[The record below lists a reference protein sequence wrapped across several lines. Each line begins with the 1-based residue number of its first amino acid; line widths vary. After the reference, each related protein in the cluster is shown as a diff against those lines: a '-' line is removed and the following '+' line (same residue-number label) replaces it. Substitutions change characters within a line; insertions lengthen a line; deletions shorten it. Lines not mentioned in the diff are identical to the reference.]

1 VAPDSL
7 RRSLLAL
14 VLVAAACGGGAKNDE
29 ADAAVDMAAVR
40 AKRDSTRMADSL
52 ARVAYATC
60 SDSIITDMGKN
71 AAGKKKLAVQPPEGM
86 IRPEILTACGKPPA
100 ALATAA
106 APAAAMP
113 EAPTQANLTP
123 QQLAVQRADS
133 TRKAREQAKSDSM
146 KTKAELARQDSV
158 HRAGADSIR
167 GDSLSRAHETDVVRE
182 TFTYAGG
189 ARDPFVSLIS
199 TAKVGPEFSDLI
211 LLGIYLDLRRS
222 SNSVAV
228 LRDKNSGKRYKLRV
242 GDQVGRLKVA
252 QIRQQDVVFTVEDIG
267 FERQETLSMRKREAE
282 TP

>member
-1 VAPDSL
+1 MAPDSL

-14 VLVAAACGGGAKNDE
+14 VLLAAACGGGAKNDE
-29 ADAAVDMAAVR
+29 ADAAVDLAAVR

-52 ARVAYATC
+52 ARVSYTTC
-60 SDSIITDMGKN
+60 SDSIITDMDKT

-86 IRPEILTACGKPPA
+86 IRPEVLSTCGKPPA
-100 ALATAA
+100 GLATAPSPTTE
-106 APAAAMP
+106 APAA
-113 EAPTQANLTP
+113 EKLTP
-123 QQLAVQRADS
+123 KQLAVQRADS
-133 TRKAREQAKSDSM
+133 ARKARVQAKEDSL
-146 KTKAELARQDSV
+146 KTKTELARQDSLR
-158 HRAGADSIR
+158 RAGADSVR
-167 GDSLSRAHETDVVRE
+167 SDSLQRTRETEVQRE

-189 ARDPFVSLIS
+189 SRDPFVSLIS